1 MFEYNNP
8 LFILFCMF
16 ISLIIANNLV
26 SDQELF
32 DFLHKLFS
40 SQKTLSETTEDSKE
54 ILQIIPYEN
63 KYKKEYQKRKEEYQ
77 KRKEA
82 DNSEELTEE
91 KKKSLKNSLLFEN
104 TPLGNVMMFY
114 DDSRETFT
122 YYSDSTIPYRYLET
136 ISRKYVIMYHC
147 ASLYIDMED
156 EIKEAER
163 KRDLEKEKEEKDK
176 RERNERQDKGGEE
189 KKSVFAKLKKYNRSD
204 AKSQIIQPGSSNKTT
219 NNSRMNGP
227 DKTAENK
234 NMIVKENANRYSYE
248 GKLVNFSFLKKV
260 DRKLLDSKY
269 AMSFSDFKKK
279 MEKNKLML

>member
-1 MFEYNNP
+1 
-8 LFILFCMF
+8 
-16 ISLIIANNLV
+16 LV
-26 SDQELF
+26 SDKEFF
-32 DFLHKLFS
+32 DFLHKFFS
-40 SQKTLSETTEDSKE
+40 SQENPQETPEDSKE

-77 KRKEA
+77 N
-82 DNSEELTEE
+82 NSKELTEE
-91 KKKSLKNSLLFEN
+91 KKKSLKNALLFEN

-114 DDSRETFT
+114 DDTRETFT
-122 YYSDSTIPYRYLET
+122 YYSDTTIPYRYLET

-163 KRDLEKEKEEKDK
+163 KRDLEKEKEEKEKTK
-176 RERNERQDKGGEE
+176 RETQYKGEEKE

-219 NNSRMNGP
+219 NNSRMTGP

-248 GKLVNFSFLKKV
+248 GKLINFSFLKKV

-279 MEKNKLML
+279 MSEKK

>member
-8 LFILFCMF
+8 LFIFFCMF

-40 SQKTLSETTEDSKE
+40 SQKTLPETTEDSKE

-77 KRKEA
+77 
-82 DNSEELTEE
+82 NNLEELTEE
-91 KKKSLKNSLLFEN
+91 KKKSLKNALLFEN

-163 KRDLEKEKEEKDK
+163 KRDLEKEKEERIK
-176 RERNERQDKGGEE
+176 RETQYKGGEE

-204 AKSQIIQPGSSNKTT
+204 AKSQLIQPGSSNKTT

>member
-1 MFEYNNP
+1 
-8 LFILFCMF
+8 MF
-16 ISLIIANNLV
+16 ISFIITNNLV

-32 DFLHKLFS
+32 DFIHKLFY
-40 SQKTLSETTEDSKE
+40 SQKTLPETPEDSKE
-54 ILQIIPYEN
+54 IQQIVPYEN
-63 KYKKEYQKRKEEYQ
+63 KYKKEYQKRKEA
-77 KRKEA
+77 K
-82 DNSEELTEE
+82 SEELTEE
-91 KKKSLKNSLLFEN
+91 KKKSLKNSLLLEN

-114 DDSRETFT
+114 DEARETFT
-122 YYSDSTIPYRYLET
+122 YYSDNTIPYRYLET

-147 ASLYIDMED
+147 TNLYVDMED

-163 KRDLEKEKEEKDK
+163 KRDLEKEKEEKEKTK
-176 RERNERQDKGGEE
+176 RETQYKGEEKE

-234 NMIVKENANRYSYE
+234 NVIVKENANRYSYE

-269 AMSFSDFKKK
+269 AMSFSELKKK
-279 MEKNKLML
+279 MSEKK